1 MNTKDC
7 TEVGCTRKRLARGM
21 CSTHYKQQYRAGNL
35 DVRKN
40 HGMHKTATYRS
51 WQDMKSRCYNEKN
64 VAFSYY
70 GGRGIVVC
78 GEWRDSFINFLNDMG
93 EAPKGLTLDKI
104 DNSKGYSKEN
114 CRWAT
119 KSEQSYNQ
127 RKQSN
132 NKTGI
137 TGVWFDK
144 NRENWQVH
152 INFNKKTSR
161 LGRFTSF
168 FDACCARKSAEL
180 RVEL

>member
-1 MNTKDC
+1 
-7 TEVGCTRKRLARGM
+7 
-21 CSTHYKQQYRAGNL
+21 
-35 DVRKN
+35 
-40 HGMHKTATYRS
+40 
-51 WQDMKSRCYNEKN
+51 
-64 VAFSYY
+64 
-70 GGRGIVVC
+70 
-78 GEWRDSFINFLNDMG
+78 MG

-104 DNSKGYSKEN
+104 DNDKGYSKGN

-161 LGRFTSF
+161 LGRFKNF
-168 FDACCARKSAEL
+168 LDACCARKSAEL
-180 RVEL
+180 RVV